1 MSYLFAPPTAR
12 VADFTVER
20 GSPIKAILLALAV
33 DLGGTLLSAVLIG
46 MIYAISLAS
55 FGASEDHVAAS
66 LQNVSPNS
74 WPSVAGA
81 AVCILFSVL
90 GGFVCARVAKHAE
103 YKLGGVMAAIS
114 VAVGLWMG
122 NVQLSVLM
130 NVSSAVI
137 TTGAIMFGVRLGIAR
152 NAAG

>member
-1 MSYLFAPPTAR
+1 MSNSFAPPTIYFD
-12 VADFTVER
+12 DFTVER
-20 GSPIKAILLALAV
+20 GSPLKAILLALAV
-33 DLGGTLLSAVLIG
+33 DFGGTLLSAVLIG
-46 MIYAISLAS
+46 MIYAISLIS
-55 FGASEDHVAAS
+55 SGTSEDYVAVT

-103 YKLGGVMAAIS
+103 YKLGGVVAAIS
-114 VAVGLWMG
+114 IAVGLWME

-130 NVSSAVI
+130 NVFSAVI
-137 TTGAIMFGVRLGIAR
+137 TTGAVMFGVRLGIAR